1 MSQTELESRLLT
13 LLTQPMRVD
22 DIRRALPEAPKQELK
37 KALDRLLT
45 EGRVMKNK
53 KNRYAVSAHYGC
65 VTGTFLATERAFA
78 SVSYTHLDVYKRQG
92 WIILHQTLSGREIL
106 GCVLM
111 FIAIVLAQLPDK
123 SAAAAK

>member
-53 KNRYAVSAHYGC
+53 KNR
-65 VTGTFLATERAFA
+65 
-78 SVSYTHLDVYKRQG
+78 
-92 WIILHQTLSGREIL
+92 
-106 GCVLM
+106 
-111 FIAIVLAQLPDK
+111 
-123 SAAAAK
+123 